1 MDRVYLIGNAHLDPV
16 WLWTWKEGF
25 HEIKATF
32 QSALDRMNEFDGYVF
47 TCACASYYEWVE
59 ENAPEMF
66 AEIKKRVREGRWKIV
81 GGMWVQP
88 DMNSLSGESIAR
100 QLMASQRYFKEKF
113 GVTVKTGYNVDTFG
127 HNGQLPQILNLSGI
141 VNYVWMRPM
150 MNENAD
156 IPEGA
161 LLWEGVDGSTVKAF
175 RIPWGYCGEDII
187 WRIEE
192 TLKLSE
198 KYGYNMMCFYGVGNH
213 GGGPT
218 IRCLNEVEA
227 WKKSHPDAG
236 VNYGDPDA
244 YFESLEGVSLP
255 VWKGELQHHASGCYS
270 TFADSKMQ
278 LRKTENK
285 LLSAETFSVLAEK
298 LTGLG
303 IQDLSRAWKTVL
315 FNEFHDLLGGCS
327 IKEALDEM
335 ITDLKYSYCTADHA
349 ENFALQRL
357 SWAIDTVKG
366 NKALVRSKEN
376 HFWRWNVSGFGT
388 PVAVFNPHA
397 FEVTGTVSVYSEGVR
412 ITDDDGNDVPVQKIR
427 AGRTN
432 GQDKWD
438 TLFTAKVP
446 ALGYRVY
453 WMHMTGEDRRNDK
466 NETLSVSENSI
477 ENRFLRAE
485 ISPVTG
491 EIEKIILK
499 KTGKNMLRR
508 PARTILADITHA
520 DTWAHNLFTF
530 DKEIGAFENAR
541 LTIKE
546 AGPVRVVL
554 RAESTLGDNTLV
566 RDYILTDESD
576 AIEVKTRATLN
587 TKHAMLKVCLAPE
600 TDNMRFMTEIPFGAL
615 ERTPNGEEEPCQ
627 RWIAGFDSNGGVA
640 ILNSGACSSAAP
652 GDEIRQTFINTS
664 AFADHYGQET
674 RDEDMEYMQI
684 GRTDFTYR
692 IYPFEGRIQNSGVQN
707 RAALFNEPLCAV
719 VETYHEGLLPREYC
733 ALSLDK
739 QNIVLRAFKKS
750 ENKEGTILRLY
761 ESMGMMTS
769 ANINL
774 ALLNRSFRLNFR
786 PFEIKT
792 VFIPDNPEK
801 EITETG
807 IPEFCIDG

>member
-32 QSALDRMNEFDGYVF
+32 QSALDRMNEFQGYVF
-47 TCACASYYEWVE
+47 TCACASYYEWIE

-66 AEIKKRVREGRWKIV
+66 SEIKKRVLEGRWKIV

-100 QLMASQRYFKEKF
+100 QLLVSQRYFKEKF
-113 GVTVKTGYNVDTFG
+113 NVTVKTGYNVDTFG
-127 HNGQLPQILNLSGI
+127 HNGQLPQILNLAGI

-150 MNENAD
+150 MNENAN

-161 LLWEGVDGSTVKAF
+161 LLWEGVDGSSVRAF
-175 RIPWGYCGEDII
+175 RIPWGYGGEDVV

-218 IRCLNEVEA
+218 IRCLNEIEA
-227 WKKSHPDAG
+227 WKKEHPGEG
-236 VNYGDPDA
+236 VNYGDPDS
-244 YFESLEGVSLP
+244 YFESIKDVSLP
-255 VWKGELQHHASGCYS
+255 TWSGELQHHASGCYS
-270 TFADSKMQ
+270 TFADSKML

-285 LLSAETFSVLAEK
+285 LLSAEVFGVMAEK

-303 IQDLSRAWKTVL
+303 IKDLSRAWKTLL

-335 ITDLKYSYCTADHA
+335 ITDLKYSYSAADHA

-357 SWAIDTVKG
+357 SWAIDTMKG
-366 NKALVRSKEN
+366 NKELVRSKEN
-376 HFWRWNVSGFGT
+376 HFWRWNVSGYGT
-388 PVAVFNPHA
+388 PVVVFNPHA
-397 FEVTGTVSVYSEGVR
+397 FEVLSAVSLYSEGVR

-432 GQDKWD
+432 GTDKWD
-438 TLFTAKVP
+438 TLFTADVP
-446 ALGYRVY
+446 PLGYRLY
-453 WMHMTGEDRRNDK
+453 WMHMTGEDKRAEK
-466 NETLSVSENSI
+466 NESLSIHENVM
-477 ENRFLRAE
+477 ENKHLRVE
-485 ISPVTG
+485 ISPETG
-491 EIEKIILK
+491 DIEKIIVK
-499 KTGKNMLRR
+499 KTGKNALKR
-508 PARTILADITHA
+508 PARTILVDITHA

-530 DKEIGAFENAR
+530 DEEIGSFADAR

-546 AGPVRVVL
+546 NGPVRVVL
-554 RAESTLGDNTLV
+554 RAESSLLNNTLV

-576 AIEVKTRATLN
+576 VVEVRASATLN
-587 TKHAMLKVCLAPE
+587 TKHAMLKLCLAPNAE
-600 TDNMRFMTEIPFGAL
+600 KMRFLTEIPFGAI
-615 ERTPNGEEEPCQ
+615 ERKPSGEEESNQ
-627 RWIAGFDSNGGVA
+627 RWIAGAGEEGGVA
-640 ILNSGACSSAAP
+640 ILNRGAYSSAAP

-684 GRTDFTYR
+684 GRTDFTYQV
-692 IYPFEGRIQNSGVQN
+692 YPFEGDIRQSGVQN
-707 RAALFNEPLCAV
+707 RAAVLNESLAAV
-719 VETYHEGLLPREYC
+719 VETYHEGPLPRMF
-733 ALSLDK
+733 SGISMDRP
-739 QNIVLRAFKKS
+739 NIVLRALKKS

-761 ESMGMMTS
+761 ESMGAETKTR
-769 ANINL
+769 IEC
-774 ALLNRSFRLNFR
+774 ALLNRRFALSFK

-792 VFIPDNPEK
+792 VFVPDDPK
-801 EITETG
+801 KGISEID
-807 IPEFCIDG
+807 IPEFEA

>member
-32 QSALDRMNEFDGYVF
+32 QSALDRMKEFEGYVF

-66 AEIKKRVREGRWKIV
+66 LEIQSRVREGRWKIV

-100 QLMASQRYFKEKF
+100 QLMISQRYFKEKF

-150 MNENAD
+150 MNENAN

-161 LLWEGVDGSTVKAF
+161 LLWEGVDGSKVTAF
-175 RIPWGYCGEDII
+175 RIPWGYGGEDIV

-192 TLKLSE
+192 TLRLSE

-218 IRCLNEVEA
+218 IKCLNEIEK
-227 WKKSHPDAG
+227 WKQAHPGAG
-236 VNYGDPDA
+236 VDYSDPDA
-244 YFESLEGVSLP
+244 YFASLEGVFLP
-255 VWKGELQHHASGCYS
+255 TWKGELQHHASGCYS

-285 LLSAETFSVLAEK
+285 LLSAETFAVLSEK

-303 IQDLSRAWKTVL
+303 FKDLSRAWKTVL

-335 ITDLKYSYCTADHA
+335 ITDLKYSYSVADHA

-366 NKALVRSKEN
+366 NKELVRSKEN
-376 HFWRWNVSGFGT
+376 HFWRWNVSGYGT
-388 PVAVFNPHA
+388 PVVVFNPHA
-397 FEVTGTVSVYSEGVR
+397 FEVTEAVSVYSEGVR
-412 ITDDDGNDVPVQKIR
+412 ILDDDGNDVPVQKIR

-453 WMHMTGEDRRNDK
+453 WMHMTGEDKRNDK
-466 NETLSVSENSI
+466 NETLSVSETAL

-485 ISPVTG
+485 ISPDTG
-491 EIEKIILK
+491 EIDKIILK
-499 KTGKNMLRR
+499 KTGRNALKR
-508 PARTILADITHA
+508 PARTILTDITHA

-530 DKEIGAFENAR
+530 DKEIGAFGNAR
-541 LTIKE
+541 LTVKE
-546 AGPVRVVL
+546 NGPVRVVL
-554 RAESTLGDNTLV
+554 RAESTLSENTLI

-576 AIEVKTRATLN
+576 TIEVKTKAFLH
-587 TKHAMLKVCLAPE
+587 TKHAMLKVCVAPNAE
-600 TDNMRFMTEIPFGAL
+600 CMRFMTEIPFGAI
-615 ERTPNGEEEPCQ
+615 ERTPNGEEEPNQ
-627 RWIAGFDSNGGVA
+627 RWIAGFDQNGGVA
-640 ILNSGACSSAAP
+640 ILNEGAYSSAAP

-664 AFADHYGQET
+664 AFADHYGQQT
-674 RDEDMEYMQI
+674 RDEDMEYMQM
-684 GRTDFTYR
+684 GRTDFIYR
-692 IYPFEGRIQNSGVQN
+692 IYPFDGDIRTSGVQN
-707 RAALFNEPLCAV
+707 RAAVMNENLV
-719 VETYHEGLLPREYC
+719 SIVETYHEGRLPRMFEGIR
-733 ALSLDK
+733 LDQK
-739 QNIVLRAFKKS
+739 NIVLRALKKS
-750 ENKEGTILRLY
+750 ENGEGTILRLY
-761 ESMGMMTS
+761 ESMGVKTKVK
-769 ANINL
+769 IDL
-774 ALLNRSFRLNFR
+774 ALLERAFTLEFK

-792 VFIPDNPEK
+792 VFVPDDTQK
-801 EITETG
+801 EISEID
-807 IPEFCIDG
+807 IPEFEA

>member
-32 QSALDRMNEFDGYVF
+32 QSALDRMNEFEGYVF

-66 AEIKKRVREGRWKIV
+66 CEIKKRVKEGRWKIV

-100 QLMASQRYFKEKF
+100 QLLVSQRYFKEKF

-150 MNENAD
+150 MHENASV
-156 IPEGA
+156 PEGA
-161 LLWEGVDGSTVKAF
+161 LLWKGVDGSTVKAF
-175 RIPWGYCGEDII
+175 RIPWGYCGEDIV

-218 IRCLNEVEA
+218 IKCLNEVEA
-227 WKKSHPDAG
+227 WKEAHPDAG
-236 VNYGDPDA
+236 VNYADPDS
-244 YFESLEGVSLP
+244 YFESLEGADLSI
-255 VWKGELQHHASGCYS
+255 WSGELQHHASGCYS
-270 TFADSKMQ
+270 THADSKMQ

-285 LLSAETFSVLAEK
+285 LLSAEVFGVIAEK
-298 LTGLG
+298 LTGIG
-303 IQDLSRAWKTVL
+303 VKDLSRAWKTLL

-335 ITDLKYSYCTADHA
+335 ITDLKYAYSEADHA

-366 NKALVRSKEN
+366 EKALVRSKEN
-376 HFWRWNVSGFGT
+376 HFWRWNVTGYGT
-388 PVAVFNPHA
+388 PVVVFNPHA
-397 FEVTGTVSVYSEGVR
+397 FEVNAPVSVYSEGMRV
-412 ITDDDGNDVPVQKIR
+412 TDDDGNDVPVQKIR
-427 AGRTN
+427 SGRTN
-432 GQDKWD
+432 GTDKWD
-438 TLFTAKVP
+438 TLFSAKVP
-446 ALGYRVY
+446 PLGYNVY
-453 WMHMTGEDRRNDK
+453 WMHMTGEDKRKEK
-466 NETLSVSENSI
+466 NESLSIGENAL
-477 ENRFLRAE
+477 ENRFMRVE

-491 EIEKIILK
+491 EIEQIILK
-499 KTGKNMLRR
+499 KSGRNALKR
-508 PARTILADITHA
+508 PMRTILTDITHA

-530 DKEIGAFENAR
+530 DKEIGAFGNAR

-546 AGPVRVVL
+546 DGPVRVCL
-554 RAESTLGDNTLV
+554 RAESSLGENKLV

-576 AIEVKTRATLN
+576 VIKVNAKAYMETR
-587 TKHAMLKVCLAPE
+587 HAMLKICLAPN
-600 TDNMRFMTEIPFGAL
+600 TKSMRFATEIPFGAI
-615 ERTPNGEEEPCQ
+615 ERKPTGEEEPSQ
-627 RWIAGFDSNGGVA
+627 RWISGFDENGGVA
-640 ILNSGACSSAAP
+640 ILNAGSNSSCASE
-652 GDEIRQTFINTS
+652 DEIRQTFINTS

-674 RDEDMEYMQI
+674 RDEDMEFMQI
-684 GRTDFTYR
+684 GRTDFTYQ
-692 IYPFEGRIQNSGVQN
+692 IYPFEGALEESGVQN
-707 RAALFNEPLCAV
+707 RAALLNEPLSAI
-719 VETYHEGLLPREYC
+719 VETYHKGPLPRIF
-733 ALSLDK
+733 SGISIDK
-739 QNIVLRAFKKS
+739 KNIVLRVLKKS
-750 ENKEGTILRLY
+750 ENKKGAVLRLY
-761 ESMGMMTS
+761 ESMGRQTN
-769 ANINL
+769 AKIE
-774 ALLNRSFRLNFR
+774 FRLMNRTFELPFK

-792 VFIPDNPEK
+792 VFVPDDEGK
-801 EITETG
+801 EISEID
-807 IPEFCIDG
+807 IPEFGT

>member
-32 QSALDRMNEFDGYVF
+32 QSALDRMNEFEGYVF

-66 AEIKKRVREGRWKIV
+66 REIQRRVKEGRWKIV

-100 QLMASQRYFKEKF
+100 QLLMSQRYFREKF

-150 MNENAD
+150 MNENAN

-161 LLWEGVDGSTVKAF
+161 LLWEGIDGSKVTAF
-175 RIPWGYCGEDII
+175 RIPWGYCGEDIV

-192 TLKLSE
+192 TLRLSE

-218 IRCLNEVEA
+218 IKCLNEVEA
-227 WKKSHPDAG
+227 WKKAHPDAG
-236 VNYGDPDA
+236 VNYADPDS
-244 YFESLEGVSLP
+244 YFKSLEGASLP
-255 VWKGELQHHASGCYS
+255 AWSGELQHHASGCYS
-270 TFADSKMQ
+270 THADSKMQ

-285 LLSAETFSVLAEK
+285 LLSAETFGVIAEK
-298 LTGLG
+298 LTGMG
-303 IQDLSRAWKTVL
+303 IKDLSNAWKTLL

-335 ITDLKYSYCTADHA
+335 ITDLKYSYSAADHA

-366 NKALVRSKEN
+366 EKALVRSKEN
-376 HFWRWNVSGFGT
+376 HFWRWNVSGYGT
-388 PVAVFNPHA
+388 PVVVFNPHA
-397 FEVTGTVSVYSEGVR
+397 FEVTAPVSVYSEGLR

-438 TLFTAKVP
+438 TLFMAKVP
-446 ALGYRVY
+446 PVGYRVY
-453 WMHMTGEDRRNDK
+453 WMHMTGGDKRKEK
-466 NETLSVSENSI
+466 NESLIISETAI
-477 ENRFLRAE
+477 ENRYLRAE
-485 ISPVTG
+485 ISPATG

-499 KTGKNMLRR
+499 ASGKNVLKR
-508 PARTILADITHA
+508 PARTILTDITHA
-520 DTWAHNLFTF
+520 DTWAHNIFTF
-530 DKEIGAFENAR
+530 DKKIGAFENAR

-546 AGPVRVVL
+546 TGPVRVVL
-554 RAESTLGDNTLV
+554 RAESTLGKNTLI
-566 RDYILTDESD
+566 RDYILTSESD
-576 AIEVKTRATLN
+576 TIEVKAKAFMETR
-587 TKHAMLKVCLAPE
+587 HAMLKVCLAPNAE
-600 TDNMRFMTEIPFGAL
+600 NMRFLTEIPFGAIG
-615 ERTPNGEEEPCQ
+615 RTPTGEEEPSQ
-627 RWIAGFDSNGGVA
+627 RWIAGVGENAGVA
-640 ILNSGACSSAAP
+640 ILNTGANSSAAP
-652 GDEIRQTFINTS
+652 GDEIRQTFLNTS

-674 RDEDMEYMQI
+674 RDEDMEFMQI
-684 GRTDFTYR
+684 GRTDFTYQ
-692 IYPFEGRIQNSGVQN
+692 IYPFEGKIETSGVQM
-707 RAALFNEPLCAV
+707 RAALLNEPLSCI
-719 VETYHEGLLPREYC
+719 VETYHEGPLPRIF
-733 ALSLDK
+733 SGISMDK
-739 QNIVLRAFKKS
+739 QNIMLRALKKS
-750 ENKEGTILRLY
+750 ENKKGTILRLY
-761 ESMGMMTS
+761 ESMGLETYVHIDISLLSRS
-769 ANINL
+769 ADL
-774 ALLNRSFRLNFR
+774 SFK

-792 VFIPDNPEK
+792 LFVPDEK
-801 EITETG
+801 DGKILEID
-807 IPEFCIDG
+807 IPEFDAD